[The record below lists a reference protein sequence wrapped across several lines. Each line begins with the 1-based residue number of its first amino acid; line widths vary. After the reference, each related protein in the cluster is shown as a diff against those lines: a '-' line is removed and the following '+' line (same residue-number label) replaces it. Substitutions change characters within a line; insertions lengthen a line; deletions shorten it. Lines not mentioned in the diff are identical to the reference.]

1 MKKLIIAILLIPFL
15 FTACSKEEEE
25 IDKYQSVK
33 NKRLQKMV
41 DLERKK
47 AEAAKK
53 KPIAIVN
60 GIEIFEEDLENGN
73 LDVTIKNEVLY
84 QVAVDKGIDKIV
96 KPDVTKYEKN
106 LILKIIK
113 EELRKDINPKIN
125 DDEIEK
131 YYGNHKHEYTLVKV
145 EELITNKKELAEE
158 VRKEAL
164 KGTNFQ
170 DIVKQLTTDEGS
182 PVSFHQTS
190 NIVVGVFSEALDLG
204 QVSQVIESNGQF
216 MVQKVID
223 KKDPSFDDLKDT
235 IAIYLT
241 KEKADNEYAAI
252 IENLKKEK
260 NVEILVQA
268 DTGGAGSE

>member
-25 IDKYQSVK
+25 IDTYQSVK
-33 NKRLQKMV
+33 NKRLQKMA

-96 KPDVTKYEKN
+96 QPEVTKYERN
-106 LILKIIK
+106 LILKLIK
-113 EELRKDINPKIN
+113 DELRKGIETKIS
-125 DDEIEK
+125 DEEIAG
-131 YYGNHKHEYTLVKV
+131 YYKNHKHEYTLVEL
-145 EELITNKKELAEE
+145 EELIAVNKEVAEE

-164 KGTNFQ
+164 KGTDFKQ
-170 DIVKQLTTDEGS
+170 IVQLHTTEEGS
-182 PVSFHQTS
+182 PVAFQQTS
-190 NIVVGVFSEALDLG
+190 NVVVGVFSEALDLG

-216 MVQKVID
+216 IVQKVVN
-223 KKDPSFDDLKDT
+223 KNDPSFEDLKDT

-241 KEKADNEYAAI
+241 KEKADNQYGSI
-252 IENLKKEK
+252 IEGLKKEK
-260 NVEILVQA
+260 NVEILVPAEEQA
-268 DTGGAGSE
+268 AE